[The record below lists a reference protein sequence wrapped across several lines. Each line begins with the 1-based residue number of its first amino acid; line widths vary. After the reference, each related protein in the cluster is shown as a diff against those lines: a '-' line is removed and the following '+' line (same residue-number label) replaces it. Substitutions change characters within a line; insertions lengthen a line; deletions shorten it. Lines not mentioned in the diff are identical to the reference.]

1 MKVFVTGASGNIGS
15 ALVRELLSAGHTVLG
30 LARSDAGAAKL
41 SAAGASPR
49 RGTLEDLDVLRAAA
63 AECDAVAHL
72 AFNHNFDD
80 FLASCATD
88 RAAISAMAE
97 ALAAAGGKKN
107 KALVVTSGT
116 MALEKGRAVSE
127 RDPVDVREPL
137 GAMRGASE
145 GVALGFVE
153 QGVRVVVMRLPP
165 VVHGVGSVGFVGLLL
180 QAAKRIGKVA
190 YVGTGENRWCA
201 VHTLDAARAFRLAL
215 EKGEAGSTFHA
226 VAEEGVPVKEV
237 ADAIGQKMGLPIES
251 KPPAEAQEVFGV
263 MALAIGSDNP
273 ATSEATQAALGWTPV
288 NPGLLQDIEAGLLE
302 QAA

>member
-1 MKVFVTGASGNIGS
+1 MKVFVTGATGNIGS

-49 RGTLEDLDVLRAAA
+49 RGTLEDLDVLRTAA

-72 AFNHNFDD
+72 AFNHNFND
-80 FLASCATD
+80 FPAACATD

-97 ALAAAGGKKN
+97 AMAAAGGKN
-107 KALVVTSGT
+107 KALIITSGT
-116 MALEKGRAVSE
+116 MVLEKGRVVSE
-127 RDPVDVREPL
+127 RDPINVSEPI
-137 GAMRGASE
+137 GAARGASE

-153 QGVRVVVMRLPP
+153 QGVRAMVVRLPP

-180 QAAKRIGKVA
+180 QAAKKIGKVA
-190 YVGTGENRWCA
+190 YVGNGENRWCA

-237 ADAIGQKMGLPIES
+237 AHAIGQKMGLPIES
-251 KPPAEAQEVFGV
+251 KSPGEAQEVFGV

-288 NPGLLQDIEAGLLE
+288 HPGLLKDIEAGLLE
-302 QAA
+302 QSA